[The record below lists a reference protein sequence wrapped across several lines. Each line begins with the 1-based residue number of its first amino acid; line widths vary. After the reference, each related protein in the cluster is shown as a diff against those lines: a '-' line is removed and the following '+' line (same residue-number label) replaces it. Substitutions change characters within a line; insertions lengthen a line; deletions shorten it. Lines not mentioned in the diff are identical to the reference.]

1 MNTHKENVMKKRTL
15 ATLLSAALVATIPA
29 PARAWVAA
37 GGYHGGVAV
46 GYHPPCCYHGYSG
59 AAVAG
64 AAIGGAMVG
73 AAVASSAK
81 PAPVYYA
88 APAPVYYAAPVTY
101 APAVGTVVA
110 SLPGACSS
118 MSIGGISYMN
128 CAGVFYMPFYSGG
141 ALMYQVANPQ

>member
-1 MNTHKENVMKKRTL
+1 MRKRTV
-15 ATLLSAALVATIPA
+15 ATLLAAALLAMMPVPA
-29 PARAWVAA
+29 SAWVAA
-37 GGYHGGVAV
+37 GGYHGAVAV
-46 GYHPPCCYHGYSG
+46 GYHPPCCYHGGYSG

-73 AAVASSAK
+73 AAVASAAA
-81 PAPVYYA
+81 APVYYST

-110 SLPGACSS
+110 SIPGGCSS
-118 MSIGGISYMN
+118 MSVNGVSYMN

-141 ALMYQVANPQ
+141 ALMYQVANP

>member
-1 MNTHKENVMKKRTL
+1 VNASKENPMNKRTV
-15 ATLLSAALVATIPA
+15 ATLLAVALIAMMPA
-29 PARAWVAA
+29 PAGAWVAA

-46 GYHPPCCYHGYSG
+46 GYHPPCCYHGGYSG

-64 AAIGGAMVG
+64 AAIGGAMIG

-81 PAPVYYA
+81 PAPVYVA
-88 APAPVYYAAPVTY
+88 APVYYAAPVTY

-110 SLPGACSS
+110 GLPPGCSS
-118 MSIGGISYMN
+118 MSINGVSYMN

-141 ALMYQVANPQ
+141 ALMYQVAQP

>member
-1 MNTHKENVMKKRTL
+1 MKKTTITALLVL
-15 ATLLSAALVATIPA
+15 ALLAST

-37 GGYHGGVAV
+37 GGYHGGAVAV
-46 GYHPPCCYHGYSG
+46 GYHPPCCYHAGYSG

-64 AAIGGAMVG
+64 AAVAGAMVG
-73 AAVASSAK
+73 AAVASAAA

-88 APAPVYYAAPVTY
+88 APAPVYYAAPTTY

-118 MSIGGISYMN
+118 ISINGVSYMN
-128 CAGVFYMPFYSGG
+128 CSGIFYMPFYSSG

>member
-1 MNTHKENVMKKRTL
+1 MKTHKENTMKKRTL
-15 ATLLSAALVATIPA
+15 ATLLSAALLAAMPS

-46 GYHPPCCYHGYSG
+46 GYHPPCCYHGGYSG

-64 AAIGGAMVG
+64 AAIGGAMIG

-81 PAPVYYA
+81 PTTVYV
-88 APAPVYYAAPVTY
+88 APAPVYYAAPVAY
-101 APAVGTVVA
+101 APAVGTVVVG
-110 SLPGACSS
+110 LPGACSS
-118 MSIGGISYMN
+118 ISIGGVSYMN

-141 ALMYQVANPQ
+141 ALMYQVAQP

>member
-1 MNTHKENVMKKRTL
+1 MNKRTL
-15 ATLLSAALVATIPA
+15 AALLTAALLASVPTPA
-29 PARAWVAA
+29 LAWVAA

-46 GYHPPCCYHGYSG
+46 GYHPPCCYHGGYSG

-73 AAVASSAK
+73 AAVATAAK

-101 APAVGTVVA
+101 APAVGTVVTM
-110 SLPGACSS
+110 LPGACSS
-118 MSIGGISYMN
+118 MSVNGISYMN

-141 ALMYQVANPQ
+141 ALMYQVANP

>member
-1 MNTHKENVMKKRTL
+1 MTGRKENRMNRKTVAAL
-15 ATLLSAALVATIPA
+15 LSATLLASVAT

-37 GGYHGGVAV
+37 GGYHGAVAV
-46 GYHPPCCYHGYSG
+46 GYRPPCCYGG

-64 AAIGGAMVG
+64 AAVAGAMVG
-73 AAVASSAK
+73 AAVASAAQ

-101 APAVGTVVA
+101 APPVGTVVA
-110 SLPGACSS
+110 ALPNGCSS
-118 MSIGGISYMN
+118 MSIGGVSYMN

-141 ALMYQVANPQ
+141 ALMYQVTNP